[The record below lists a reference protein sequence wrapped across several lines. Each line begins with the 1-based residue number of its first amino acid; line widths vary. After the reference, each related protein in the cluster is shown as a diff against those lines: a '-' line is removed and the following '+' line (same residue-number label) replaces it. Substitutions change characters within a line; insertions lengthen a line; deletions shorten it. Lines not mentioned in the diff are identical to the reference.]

1 MKLVLLGAPGAG
13 KGTTAKLLVKS
24 DGSVQISTGDILRAA
39 VGAGTELG
47 RQAKAY
53 MDRGELVPDALI
65 LGMVEQRLKEP
76 DCRRGFLLDGFP
88 RTIAQARAL
97 EPMLERL
104 GMKLDLAVN
113 LSVPREVVMQ
123 RLTTRRTC
131 TNPACQAIYN
141 VVSAPPK
148 VEGKCDAC
156 GSPVVQR
163 ADETEEA
170 IAKRLDTYEK
180 MSAPLVGYY
189 RDAGLLLELDSSDS
203 AAAARTIVRKIGE
216 RAPAH

>member
-13 KGTTAKLLVKS
+13 KGTTAKLLAKA
-24 DGSVQISTGDILRAA
+24 DRAVQISTGDILRAA

-76 DCRRGFLLDGFP
+76 DCRLGFLLDGFP

-131 TNPACQAIYN
+131 INPACQAIYN
-141 VVSAPPK
+141 VVSAPPQ
-148 VEGKCDAC
+148 VEGRCDAC

-189 RDAGLLLELDSSDS
+189 GGAGLLLELDSSDS
-203 AAAARTIVRKIGE
+203 AAAARTIVRKLAE